1 MIAIV
6 DYGMGNLRSVQ
17 KAFEYLGYDAAITD
31 QGKALENASH
41 IVLPGVG
48 AFRDAIAALKA
59 KDLDGMIKKEVAEGK
74 PFLGICLGM
83 QMLFDR
89 SLEDGEYEGLGLIG
103 GEVVRFDTDLK
114 IPHIGW
120 NALHKTRPSALLA
133 GVGEGDF
140 VYFVHSFHAE
150 DCAQATIATTEY
162 GAALTAAVQKG
173 NVMGCQFHPKRAA
186 RSAFASSRLLRK
198 WRREHADLSGD

>member
-31 QGKALENASH
+31 QSKALENASH

-89 SLEDGEYEGLGLIG
+89 SSEDGEYEGLGLIG

-120 NALHKTRPSALLA
+120 NTLDYNKRTALFD
-133 GVGEGDF
+133 GIDDNYF
-140 VYFVHSFHAE
+140 YFVHSYHAAKVANE
-150 DCAQATIATTEY
+150 DVETTCVY
-162 GAALTAAVQKG
+162 GYEFVASVNRDNIWG
-173 NVMGCQFHPKRAA
+173 VQFHPEK
-186 RSAFASSRLLRK
+186 
-198 WRREHADLSGD
+198 SGDTGLKVLKNFGAIK

>member
-31 QGKALENASH
+31 QSKALENASH

-89 SLEDGEYEGLGLIG
+89 SSEDGEYEGLGLIG

-120 NALHKTRPSALLA
+120 NTLYYNKRTALFD
-133 GVGEGDF
+133 GIDDNYF
-140 VYFVHSFHAE
+140 YFVHSYHAAKVANE
-150 DCAQATIATTEY
+150 DVETTCVY
-162 GAALTAAVQKG
+162 GYEFVASVNRDNVWGVQINKE
-173 NVMGCQFHPKRAA
+173 K
-186 RSAFASSRLLRK
+186 
-198 WRREHADLSGD
+198 SGDTGLKVLKNFGAIK

>member
-31 QGKALENASH
+31 QSKALENASH

-120 NALHKTRPSALLA
+120 NTLYYNKRTALF
-133 GVGEGDF
+133 GGIDDNF
-140 VYFVHSFHAE
+140 FYFVHSYHAAKVAKE
-150 DCAQATIATTEY
+150 DIETTCVYDYEFV
-162 GAALTAAVQKG
+162 ASVNRD
-173 NVMGCQFHPKRAA
+173 NVWGVQFHPEK
-186 RSAFASSRLLRK
+186 
-198 WRREHADLSGD
+198 SGDTGLKVLKNFGAIK

>member
-31 QGKALENASH
+31 QSKALENASH

-74 PFLGICLGM
+74 SFLGICLGM

-120 NALHKTRPSALLA
+120 NTLYYNKRTALFD
-133 GVGEGDF
+133 GIDDNYF
-140 VYFVHSFHAE
+140 YFVHSYHAAKVANE
-150 DCAQATIATTEY
+150 DVETTCVY
-162 GAALTAAVQKG
+162 GYEFVASVNRDNIWG
-173 NVMGCQFHPKRAA
+173 VQFHPEK
-186 RSAFASSRLLRK
+186 
-198 WRREHADLSGD
+198 SGDTGLKVLKNFGAIK

>member
-31 QGKALENASH
+31 QGTALENASH

-59 KDLDGMIKKEVAEGK
+59 KDLDVMIKREVAKGK

-83 QMLFDR
+83 QMLFDK
-89 SLEDGEYEGLGLIG
+89 SSEDGEYEGLGLIG
-103 GEVVRFDTDLK
+103 GEVVRFNTDLK

-120 NALHKTRPSALLA
+120 NTLFYNKRTALFD
-133 GVGEGDF
+133 GIDDNYF
-140 VYFVHSFHAE
+140 YFVHSYHAAKVASE
-150 DCAQATIATTEY
+150 NIEATCVYDYEFVAS
-162 GAALTAAVQKG
+162 VNRD
-173 NVMGCQFHPKRAA
+173 NVWGVQFHPEK
-186 RSAFASSRLLRK
+186 
-198 WRREHADLSGD
+198 SGDTGLKVLKNFGAIK

>member
-31 QGKALENASH
+31 QSKALENASH

-89 SLEDGEYEGLGLIG
+89 SSEDGEYEGLGLIG

-120 NALHKTRPSALLA
+120 NTLYYNKRTALFD
-133 GVGEGDF
+133 GIDDNYF
-140 VYFVHSFHAE
+140 YFVHSYHAAKVANE
-150 DCAQATIATTEY
+150 DVETTCVY
-162 GAALTAAVQKG
+162 GYEFVASVNRDNIWGVQ
-173 NVMGCQFHPKRAA
+173 
-186 RSAFASSRLLRK
+186 
-198 WRREHADLSGD
+198 

>member
-31 QGKALENASH
+31 QGTALENASH

-59 KDLDGMIKKEVAEGK
+59 KDLDVMIKREVAKGK

-83 QMLFDR
+83 QMLFDK
-89 SLEDGEYEGLGLIG
+89 SSEDGKYEGLGLIG
-103 GEVVRFDTDLK
+103 GEVVRFNTDLK

-120 NALHKTRPSALLA
+120 NTLFYNKRTALFD
-133 GVGEGDF
+133 GIDDNYF
-140 VYFVHSFHAE
+140 YFVHSYHAAKVASE
-150 DCAQATIATTEY
+150 DIETTCVYDYEFV
-162 GAALTAAVQKG
+162 ASVNRD
-173 NVMGCQFHPKRAA
+173 NVWGVQFHPEK
-186 RSAFASSRLLRK
+186 
-198 WRREHADLSGD
+198 SGDTGLKVLKNFGAIK

>member
-31 QGKALENASH
+31 QSKALENASH

-120 NALHKTRPSALLA
+120 NTLYYNKRTALFD
-133 GVGEGDF
+133 GIDDNF
-140 VYFVHSFHAE
+140 FYFVHSYHAAKVAKE
-150 DCAQATIATTEY
+150 DIETTCVY
-162 GAALTAAVQKG
+162 GYEFVASVNRDNIWG
-173 NVMGCQFHPKRAA
+173 VQFHPEK
-186 RSAFASSRLLRK
+186 
-198 WRREHADLSGD
+198 SGDTGLKVLKNFGAIK

>member
-89 SLEDGEYEGLGLIG
+89 SSEDGEYEGLGLIG

-120 NALHKTRPSALLA
+120 NTLYYNKRTALFD
-133 GVGEGDF
+133 GIDDNYF
-140 VYFVHSFHAE
+140 YFVHSYHAAKVSNE
-150 DCAQATIATTEY
+150 DVETTCVY
-162 GAALTAAVQKG
+162 GYEFVASVNRDNIWG
-173 NVMGCQFHPKRAA
+173 VQFHPEK
-186 RSAFASSRLLRK
+186 
-198 WRREHADLSGD
+198 SGDTGLKVLKNFGAIK

>member
-31 QGKALENASH
+31 QTKSLAEASH

-48 AFRDAIAALKA
+48 AFRDAIAALKQ
-59 KDLDGMIKKEVAEGK
+59 KGLDEVIKKEVAKGK

-83 QMLFDR
+83 QMLFDK

-103 GEVVRFDTDLK
+103 GEVVRFETELK

-120 NALHKTRPSALLA
+120 NTLFYNKRTQLFN
-133 GVGEGDF
+133 GIEDNNF
-140 VYFVHSFHAE
+140 YFVHSYHAAKVAKE
-150 DCAQATIATTEY
+150 DVETTCVY
-162 GAALTAAVQKG
+162 GYEFVSSVNRE
-173 NVMGCQFHPKRAA
+173 NVWGVQFHPEK
-186 RSAFASSRLLRK
+186 SGDTGLRLLK
-198 WRREHADLSGD
+198 NFGEIK

>member
-89 SLEDGEYEGLGLIG
+89 SSEDGEYEGLGLIG

-120 NALHKTRPSALLA
+120 NTLYYNKRTALFD
-133 GVGEGDF
+133 GIDDNYF
-140 VYFVHSFHAE
+140 YFVHSYHAAKVANE
-150 DCAQATIATTEY
+150 DVETTCVY
-162 GAALTAAVQKG
+162 GYEFVASVNRDNIWG
-173 NVMGCQFHPKRAA
+173 VQFHPEK
-186 RSAFASSRLLRK
+186 
-198 WRREHADLSGD
+198 SGDTGLKVLKNFGAIK

>member
-83 QMLFDR
+83 QMLFEK
-89 SLEDGEYEGLGLIG
+89 SYEYGEYEGLGLIPG
-103 GEVVRFDTDLK
+103 VVKPIKPVITEGLK
-114 IPHIGW
+114 VPHIGW
-120 NALHKTRPSALLA
+120 NGLIFPKDKPKSKLFKYLS
-133 GVGEGDF
+133 EGDHM
-140 VYFVHSFHAE
+140 YFVHSYYAA
-150 DCAQATIATTEY
+150 DCEKFVTSVAEY
-162 GAALTAAVQKG
+162 GGILTASAECG
-173 NVMGCQFHPKRAA
+173 NVYGMQFHPEK
-186 RSAFASSRLLRK
+186 SGEKGLSILKAFCEL
-198 WRREHADLSGD
+198 

>member
-31 QGKALENASH
+31 QSSALADASH

-48 AFRDAIAALKA
+48 AFQDAISALKE
-59 KDLDGMIKKEVAEGK
+59 KQLDFYIKKEISKGK

-83 QMLFDR
+83 QMLFDK
-89 SLEDGEYEGLGLIG
+89 SLEDGEFEGLGIIG
-103 GEVVRFDTDLK
+103 GEVVRFNTDLK

-120 NALHKTRPSALLA
+120 NTLFYNKRTRLFD
-133 GVGEGDF
+133 GIDDNNF
-140 VYFVHSFHAE
+140 YFVHSYHAAKVRNE
-150 DCAQATIATTEY
+150 DVETTCVY
-162 GAALTAAVQKG
+162 GYEFVASVNKE
-173 NVMGCQFHPKRAA
+173 NVWGVQFHPEK
-186 RSAFASSRLLRK
+186 
-198 WRREHADLSGD
+198 SGDTGLKLLKNFGEIK

>member
-89 SLEDGEYEGLGLIG
+89 SSEDGEYEGLGLIG

-120 NALHKTRPSALLA
+120 NTLYYNKRTALFD
-133 GVGEGDF
+133 GIDDNYF
-140 VYFVHSFHAE
+140 YFVHSYHAAKVAKE
-150 DCAQATIATTEY
+150 DVETTCVY
-162 GAALTAAVQKG
+162 GYEFVASVNRD
-173 NVMGCQFHPKRAA
+173 NVWGVQFHPEK
-186 RSAFASSRLLRK
+186 
-198 WRREHADLSGD
+198 SGDTGLKVLKNFGAIK

>member
-31 QGKALENASH
+31 QSKALENASH

-59 KDLDGMIKKEVAEGK
+59 KDLDGMIKKEVSEGK

-89 SLEDGEYEGLGLIG
+89 SSEDGEYEGLGLIG

-120 NALHKTRPSALLA
+120 NTLYYNKRTALFD
-133 GVGEGDF
+133 GIDDNYF
-140 VYFVHSFHAE
+140 YFVHSYHAAKVANE
-150 DCAQATIATTEY
+150 DVETTCVY
-162 GAALTAAVQKG
+162 GYEFVASVNRDNIWG
-173 NVMGCQFHPKRAA
+173 VQFHPEK
-186 RSAFASSRLLRK
+186 
-198 WRREHADLSGD
+198 SGDTGLKVLKNFGAIK

>member
-89 SLEDGEYEGLGLIG
+89 SSEDGEYEGLGLIG

-120 NALHKTRPSALLA
+120 NTLYYNKRTALFD
-133 GVGEGDF
+133 GIDDNYF
-140 VYFVHSFHAE
+140 YFVHSYHAAKVANE
-150 DCAQATIATTEY
+150 DVETTCVY
-162 GAALTAAVQKG
+162 GYEFVASVNRD
-173 NVMGCQFHPKRAA
+173 NVWGVQFHPEK
-186 RSAFASSRLLRK
+186 
-198 WRREHADLSGD
+198 SGDTGLKVLKNFGAIK

>member
-31 QGKALENASH
+31 QSKALENASH

-89 SLEDGEYEGLGLIG
+89 SSEDGEYEGLGLIG

-120 NALHKTRPSALLA
+120 NTLYYNKRTALFD
-133 GVGEGDF
+133 GIDDNYF
-140 VYFVHSFHAE
+140 YFVHSYHAAKVAKE
-150 DCAQATIATTEY
+150 DVETTCVY
-162 GAALTAAVQKG
+162 GYEFVASVNRDNIWG
-173 NVMGCQFHPKRAA
+173 VQFHPEK
-186 RSAFASSRLLRK
+186 
-198 WRREHADLSGD
+198 SGDTGLKVLKNFGAIK

>member
-31 QGKALENASH
+31 QSKALENASH

-89 SLEDGEYEGLGLIG
+89 SSEDGEYEGLGLIG

-120 NALHKTRPSALLA
+120 NTLYYNKRTALFD
-133 GVGEGDF
+133 GIDDNYF
-140 VYFVHSFHAE
+140 YFVHSYHAAKVAKE
-150 DCAQATIATTEY
+150 DIETTCVY
-162 GAALTAAVQKG
+162 GYEFVASVNRDNIWG
-173 NVMGCQFHPKRAA
+173 VQFHPEK
-186 RSAFASSRLLRK
+186 
-198 WRREHADLSGD
+198 SGDTGLKVLKNFGAIK

>member
-31 QGKALENASH
+31 QSKALENASH

-59 KDLDGMIKKEVAEGK
+59 KDLDGMIMKEVAEGK

-120 NALHKTRPSALLA
+120 NTLYYNKRTALFD
-133 GVGEGDF
+133 GIDDNYF
-140 VYFVHSFHAE
+140 YFVHSYHVAKVANE
-150 DCAQATIATTEY
+150 DIETTCVY
-162 GAALTAAVQKG
+162 GYEFVASVNRD
-173 NVMGCQFHPKRAA
+173 NVWGVQFHPEK
-186 RSAFASSRLLRK
+186 
-198 WRREHADLSGD
+198 SGDTGLKVLKNFGAIK

>member
-6 DYGMGNLRSVQ
+6 DFGMGNLRSVQ

-31 QGKALENASH
+31 QSKALENASH

-59 KDLDGMIKKEVAEGK
+59 KDLDGVIKKEVAEGK

-89 SLEDGEYEGLGLIG
+89 SSEDGEYEGLGLIG

-120 NALHKTRPSALLA
+120 NTLYYNKRTALFD
-133 GVGEGDF
+133 GIDDNYF
-140 VYFVHSFHAE
+140 YFVHSYHAAKVAKE
-150 DCAQATIATTEY
+150 DVETTCVY
-162 GAALTAAVQKG
+162 GYEFVASVNRDNIWG
-173 NVMGCQFHPKRAA
+173 VQFHPEK
-186 RSAFASSRLLRK
+186 
-198 WRREHADLSGD
+198 SGDTGLKVLKNFGAIK

>member
-31 QGKALENASH
+31 QSKALENASH

-89 SLEDGEYEGLGLIG
+89 SLEDGEYEGLGLIC

-120 NALHKTRPSALLA
+120 NTLYYNKRTALFD
-133 GVGEGDF
+133 GIDDNYF
-140 VYFVHSFHAE
+140 YFVHSYHAAKVAKE
-150 DCAQATIATTEY
+150 DIETTCVY
-162 GAALTAAVQKG
+162 GYEFVASVNRD
-173 NVMGCQFHPKRAA
+173 NVWGVQFHPEK
-186 RSAFASSRLLRK
+186 
-198 WRREHADLSGD
+198 SGDTGLKVLKNFGAIK

>member
-17 KAFEYLGYDAAITD
+17 KAFEYLGYDATITD
-31 QGKALENASH
+31 QSKALENASH

-89 SLEDGEYEGLGLIG
+89 SSEDGEYEGLGLIGG

-120 NALHKTRPSALLA
+120 NTLYYNKRTALFD
-133 GVGEGDF
+133 GIDDNYF
-140 VYFVHSFHAE
+140 YFVHSYHAAKVANE
-150 DCAQATIATTEY
+150 DVETTCVY
-162 GAALTAAVQKG
+162 GYEFVASVNRDNIWG
-173 NVMGCQFHPKRAA
+173 VQFHPEK
-186 RSAFASSRLLRK
+186 
-198 WRREHADLSGD
+198 SGDTGLKVLKNFGAIK

>member
-31 QGKALENASH
+31 QSKALENASH

-89 SLEDGEYEGLGLIG
+89 SSEDGEYEGLGLIG

-120 NALHKTRPSALLA
+120 NTLYYNKRTALFD
-133 GVGEGDF
+133 GIDDNYF
-140 VYFVHSFHAE
+140 YFVHSYHAAKVAKE
-150 DCAQATIATTEY
+150 DIETTCVY
-162 GAALTAAVQKG
+162 GYEFVASVNRD
-173 NVMGCQFHPKRAA
+173 NVWGVQFHPEK
-186 RSAFASSRLLRK
+186 
-198 WRREHADLSGD
+198 SGDTGLKVLKNFGAIK

>member
-31 QGKALENASH
+31 QSKALENASH

-89 SLEDGEYEGLGLIG
+89 SSEDGEYEGLGLIG

-120 NALHKTRPSALLA
+120 NTLYYNKRTALFD
-133 GVGEGDF
+133 GIDDNYF
-140 VYFVHSFHAE
+140 YFVHSYHAAKVANE
-150 DCAQATIATTEY
+150 DVETTCVY
-162 GAALTAAVQKG
+162 GYEFVASVNRDNIWG
-173 NVMGCQFHPKRAA
+173 VQFHPEK
-186 RSAFASSRLLRK
+186 
-198 WRREHADLSGD
+198 SGDTGLKVLKNFGAIK

>member
-1 MIAIV
+1 MMIAIV

-31 QGKALENASH
+31 QTKSLAEASH

-48 AFRDAIAALKA
+48 AFRDAIAALKQ
-59 KDLDGMIKKEVAEGK
+59 KGLDEVIKKEVAKGK

-83 QMLFDR
+83 QMLFDK

-103 GEVVRFDTDLK
+103 GEVVRFETELK

-120 NALHKTRPSALLA
+120 NTLFYNKRTQLFN
-133 GVGEGDF
+133 GIEDNNF
-140 VYFVHSFHAE
+140 YFVHSYHAAKVAKE
-150 DCAQATIATTEY
+150 DVETTCVY
-162 GAALTAAVQKG
+162 GYEFVSSVNRD
-173 NVMGCQFHPKRAA
+173 NVWGVQFHPEK
-186 RSAFASSRLLRK
+186 SGDTGLRLLK
-198 WRREHADLSGD
+198 NFGEIK

>member
-31 QGKALENASH
+31 QSKALENASH

-59 KDLDGMIKKEVAEGK
+59 KDLDGVIKKEVAEGK

-89 SLEDGEYEGLGLIG
+89 SSEDGEYEGLGLIG

-120 NALHKTRPSALLA
+120 NTLYYNKRTALFD
-133 GVGEGDF
+133 GIDDNYF
-140 VYFVHSFHAE
+140 YFVHSYHAAKVANE
-150 DCAQATIATTEY
+150 DVETTCVY
-162 GAALTAAVQKG
+162 GYEFVASVNRDNIWG
-173 NVMGCQFHPKRAA
+173 VQFHPEK
-186 RSAFASSRLLRK
+186 
-198 WRREHADLSGD
+198 SGDTGLKVLKNFGAIK